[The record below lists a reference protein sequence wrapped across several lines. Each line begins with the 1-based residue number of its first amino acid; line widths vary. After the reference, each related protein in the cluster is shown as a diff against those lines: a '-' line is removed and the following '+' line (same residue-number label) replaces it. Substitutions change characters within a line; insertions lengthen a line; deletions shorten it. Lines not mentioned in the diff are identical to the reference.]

1 VLQPECDLSLRHSKK
16 KGSMATPSSV
26 DTAVETAI
34 SRVLD
39 AERCAHEDV
48 DRATRN
54 AAAIAETARA
64 TARAIIERNE
74 RRIRTLRTNFETR
87 AQREV
92 AAIEAEALDQD
103 TVRELSPDDLVRA
116 KRAVAALACE
126 LTGGTA

>member
-1 VLQPECDLSLRHSKK
+1 
-16 KGSMATPSSV
+16 MATPSSV

-39 AERCAHEDV
+39 AERSAHEEV
-48 DRATRN
+48 DRATCN
-54 AAAIAETARA
+54 AAAVAETARA
-64 TARAIIERNE
+64 TARAILERNE

-87 AQREV
+87 AGREV
-92 AAIEAEALDQD
+92 AAIEAQALDQD
-103 TVRELSPDDLVRA
+103 TVRELAPDDLVRA

>member
-1 VLQPECDLSLRHSKK
+1 
-16 KGSMATPSSV
+16 MATPSSA

-39 AERCAHEDV
+39 AERAAHEDV

-54 AAAIAETARA
+54 AAAIAEAARA

-74 RRIRTLRTNFETR
+74 RRIRTLCANFEAR
-87 AQREV
+87 AGREV
-92 AAIEAEALDQD
+92 AAIEAQALDQD
-103 TVRELSPDDLVRA
+103 TVRELTPDDLVRL

-126 LTGGTA
+126 LTGGTE